1 MIATYWRLDM
11 QLKSRDVLRQYMRYR
26 GMNVRLLATAAGV
39 SRSTVGHL
47 HSGKRKGCRPEA
59 AAAIERALQA
69 PPGLLFDPVVTNI
82 SREVGRPLDG
92 LPMAVGQ

>member
-11 QLKSRDVLRQYMRYR
+11 KLKSRDVLRQYMKFR
-26 GMNVRLLATAAGV
+26 GVNVRQLAEQSGV

-59 AAAIERALQA
+59 ATAIEAALQA
-69 PPGLLFDPVVTNI
+69 PPGLLFDAVVTNV
-82 SREVGRPLDG
+82 SREVGVP
-92 LPMAVGQ
+92 A